1 MVRIRNN
8 DDERSIDI
16 DDAAAAEHTGA
27 VEFPVTLSG
36 PDLLRTV
43 RASWKTASGSAAAGR
58 DFTDARGT
66 VEFAPGETAATIRV
80 ELADDALDEADETF
94 TVTLSDPE
102 NGVFDGATTLSATGT
117 IHDNDLP
124 AVSIRTGDAI
134 AAQHDRVE
142 EGEDIEFVL
151 TRAGETDKRLQASFT
166 IQFNQGQGHPV
177 SGLFDVDKDKVTVT
191 VRAPED
197 DILNDPSDRRATATV
212 TGKDGVYAVGHPNSA
227 TVTIYDDDR
236 EKAIFLGGHQYLHF
250 TGVGDTPELWF
261 GYTVSN
267 VGNVSTDGPVRVES
281 DQFETVACGDAVLA
295 PGVVNLYC
303 SNPTYTVT
311 QADVDAGEVT
321 IRATATDGTTESNE
335 LEFRM
340 MYQPSQELTFGQ
352 RYEVTE
358 GQVDDFDL
366 EVTPIVSI
374 EPTREEPVYESD
386 GFFEFDVVLSRA
398 SGHVIEEVEIYMP
411 GEGTAKPGNSGDA
424 YKPGDDY
431 VALGAR
437 VVRFAPGQTRRTVSV
452 PIYDD
457 DVVEDDETFVIELQQ
472 QADAFKV
479 GLHDTKR
486 QATGTIV
493 DDDASAIH
501 LSVDRV
507 EVAENGGEQTV
518 TVTAALDRGLPLPV
532 AATVAVE
539 VGSGA
544 VGGRDFEEV
553 AAFSVEI
560 AAGDPSATATFEL
573 TPVADDVDEEDREV
587 AVAGRVTAGP
597 NLTVNGTSL
606 TITDDDTRG
615 VTVSETALIVAE
627 GPFSLL
633 CLPIMPFQVLYE
645 VTIQGIQLCLDIR
658 YARFDH

>member
-1 MVRIRNN
+1 M
-8 DDERSIDI
+8 
-16 DDAAAAEHTGA
+16 
-27 VEFPVTLSG
+27 
-36 PDLLRTV
+36 
-43 RASWKTASGSAAAGR
+43 
-58 DFTDARGT
+58 
-66 VEFAPGETAATIRV
+66 
-80 ELADDALDEADETF
+80 
-94 TVTLSDPE
+94 
-102 NGVFDGATTLSATGT
+102 
-117 IHDNDLP
+117 
-124 AVSIRTGDAI
+124 
-134 AAQHDRVE
+134 
-142 EGEDIEFVL
+142 
-151 TRAGETDKRLQASFT
+151 DKST
-166 IQFNQGQGHPV
+166 
-177 SGLFDVDKDKVTVT
+177 VTVT
-191 VRAPED
+191 VTAPED
-197 DILNDPSDRRATATV
+197 EVLNDPSDRRATATV

-340 MYQPSQELTFGQ
+340 VYQPSQELTFGQ

-366 EVTPIVSI
+366 EVTLSEESDQTVEVDYATAGPAGEEQVAATPGSDYEAVSGTLTFAPGQTAQTVSVPILTDNLNEPRERFRVRFRNPRHAQLPKKSTFVTIVDDSRAANKPIVSI
-374 EPTREEPVYESD
+374 EPTRDGPVYESD
-386 GFFEFDVVLSRA
+386 GFFDFDVVLSRA

-424 YKPGDDY
+424 YRPGDDY

-457 DVVEDDETFVIELQQ
+457 DVVEDEETFVIELQQ

-539 VGSGA
+539 IGGGGDA
-544 VGGRDFEEV
+544 GRDFEEV

-560 AAGDPSATATFEL
+560 AAGDARATATFEL
-573 TPVADDVDEEDREV
+573 NPG
-587 AVAGRVTAGP
+587 GRR
-597 NLTVNGTSL
+597 
-606 TITDDDTRG
+606 RG
-615 VTVSETALIVAE
+615 RGS
-627 GPFSLL
+627 
-633 CLPIMPFQVLYE
+633 
-645 VTIQGIQLCLDIR
+645 R
-658 YARFDH
+658 R

>member
-1 MVRIRNN
+1 M
-8 DDERSIDI
+8 
-16 DDAAAAEHTGA
+16 
-27 VEFPVTLSG
+27 
-36 PDLLRTV
+36 
-43 RASWKTASGSAAAGR
+43 
-58 DFTDARGT
+58 
-66 VEFAPGETAATIRV
+66 
-80 ELADDALDEADETF
+80 
-94 TVTLSDPE
+94 
-102 NGVFDGATTLSATGT
+102 
-117 IHDNDLP
+117 
-124 AVSIRTGDAI
+124 
-134 AAQHDRVE
+134 E

-340 MYQPSQELTFGQ
+340 VYQPSQELTFGQ

-366 EVTPIVSI
+366 EVTLSEESDQTVEVDYATAGPAGEEQVAATPGSDYEAVSGILTFAPGQTAQTVSVPILTDDLNEPKERFRVRFSNPRHAQLPRKSALVTIVDDSRAANKPIVSI